1 MTTMFRT
8 PDQIIKVLRLA
19 RTGGETIGLVPTMG
33 YLHEGHLSLVRAS
46 RRENDRTVVSVFVNP
61 TQFGP
66 NEDLDKYPRDEQRD
80 MELLEKEGV
89 DFVFA
94 PPPEGMYLSGHSV
107 YVEETDLSRG
117 LCGASRPGHFRGV
130 CTVVLK
136 LFNIVRPERAYFG
149 EKDFQQFTILKR
161 MVRDLNVPV
170 EIRPCPIIRE
180 KDGLALSSRNAYL
193 SSEGRKAAL
202 TLFGSLKAAREQFL
216 SGERDAWSLRK
227 GVLDLLSK
235 NRLVQPEYVEVRD
248 RETLG
253 EISSLDRAAVIALA
267 ARVDGVRLIDN
278 IQLEG

>member
-1 MTTMFRT
+1 MTTLFRT
-8 PDQIIKVLRLA
+8 PEQITRALRPA
-19 RTGGETIGLVPTMG
+19 RAAGETIGLVPTMG

-46 RRENDRTVVSVFVNP
+46 RRENNRTVVSIFVNP

-66 NEDLDKYPRDEQRD
+66 NEDLDRYPRDELRD

-94 PPPEGMYLSGHSV
+94 PPPEAMYLPGHSV
-107 YVEETDLSRG
+107 YVEETELSRG

-149 EKDFQQFTILKR
+149 EKDFQQFTIIRR
-161 MVRDLNVPV
+161 MVRDLNLPV
-170 EIRPCPIIRE
+170 EIRPCPIVRE

-193 SSEGRKAAL
+193 SPEGREAAL
-202 TLFGSLKAAREQFL
+202 VLSASLKTARKRFQR
-216 SGERDAWSLRK
+216 GERDGAALRR
-227 GVLDLLSK
+227 GILDLLAEEKRVHS
-235 NRLVQPEYVEVRD
+235 EYVEIRD
-248 RETLG
+248 RETLE
-253 EISSLDRAAVIALA
+253 EISALNRPAVIALA

-278 IQLEG
+278 IQLEE

>member
-1 MTTMFRT
+1 MTTLFRT
-8 PDQIIKVLRLA
+8 PEQITRALRPA
-19 RTGGETIGLVPTMG
+19 RAAGETIGLVPTMG

-46 RRENDRTVVSVFVNP
+46 RRENNRTVVSIFVNP

-94 PPPEGMYLSGHSV
+94 PPPEAMYLPGHSV
-107 YVEETDLSRG
+107 YVEETELSRG

-149 EKDFQQFTILKR
+149 EKDFQQFTIIRR
-161 MVRDLNVPV
+161 MVRDLNLPV
-170 EIRPCPIIRE
+170 EIRPCPIVRE
-180 KDGLALSSRNAYL
+180 KGGLALSSRNAYL
-193 SSEGRKAAL
+193 SPEGREAAL
-202 TLFGSLKAAREQFL
+202 VLSASLKTARKRFQG
-216 SGERDAWSLRK
+216 GERDAAALRREI
-227 GVLDLLSK
+227 LDLLAEEK
-235 NRLVQPEYVEVRD
+235 RVHPEYVEIRD
-248 RETLG
+248 RETLE
-253 EISSLDRAAVIALA
+253 EISALNRPAVIALA

-278 IQLEG
+278 IQLEE